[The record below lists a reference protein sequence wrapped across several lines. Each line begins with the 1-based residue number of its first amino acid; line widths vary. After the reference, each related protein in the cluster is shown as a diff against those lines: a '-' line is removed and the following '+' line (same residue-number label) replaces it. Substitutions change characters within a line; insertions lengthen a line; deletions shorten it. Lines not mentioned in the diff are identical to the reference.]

1 MLGRNGQKIDV
12 IVMSNEYSALSNK
25 SILSNG
31 YYINIMTVIY
41 MPMNMQWNLGNPK
54 EMLPAFPTFAYDR
67 SRISFFHAQIPAQ
80 GI

>member
-1 MLGRNGQKIDV
+1 
-12 IVMSNEYSALSNK
+12 MSNEYSALSNK

-67 SRISFFHAQIPAQ
+67 SRISFFMLKSLHRVYSVFHAPKQ
-80 GI
+80 